1 MLKLI
6 YDHCTWR
13 RSSNAGSSANV
24 ETLASG
30 WTRGWSSIDRVGYL
44 QTCVNGVGA
53 VPDEVAGLAFVDKSN
68 LVWGR
73 FVNNAAFYDLVRS
86 NTPNGFGAAGCTETN
101 GSDGDS
107 FDPAAPT
114 LGTGFYY
121 LVRAENACGQ
131 GTLGRQS
138 NGTSRTGVSCP

>member
-1 MLKLI
+1 
-6 YDHCTWR
+6 
-13 RSSNAGSSANV
+13 
-24 ETLASG
+24 
-30 WTRGWSSIDRVGYL
+30 
-44 QTCVNGVGA
+44 
-53 VPDEVAGLAFVDKSN
+53 VDKSN

-114 LGTGFYY
+114 LGTASTTSCAPRTRAGKA
-121 LVRAENACGQ
+121 LWDVSRTARREPASPVRSFRKVARTG
-131 GTLGRQS
+131 LGRREYHPSPAAGPGPGDRFFQ
-138 NGTSRTGVSCP
+138 GVE